1 MAIFIVIFPLLIVQM
16 VKNKLLKS
24 ILINRGN
31 TVYSTVP
38 CLCRGANLINIV
50 NLSYYCIISV

>member
-50 NLSYYCIISV
+50 YLITV